1 MIVLALKSRKNKIK
15 QNRMHRLIKQKYR
28 HDIKLRRIREKRRK
42 KNLIIALSALMAI
55 FIIAISFFFI
65 KEIFLEKIPK
75 PETTEDDSKTSAMAD
90 EDEEQIEDTEIES
103 DEEVRKQIDEEKQK
117 PRINKNPGILDNEIK
132 TYLRKNGIDINDI
145 GFVYKN
151 LKTGAELKINPDDVF
166 LAASVM
172 KVPICMLTYDLAFEE
187 DLDLSTELTYY
198 ANDKEGGTGILQGE
212 RIGSSYPIEELLELM
227 ITNSDNVATNI
238 MYRFLGGYHAEYLL
252 DTLARVYG
260 ISSYNGN
267 YITPNESQMVLE
279 RLYNN
284 EDNNPYYQK
293 LLDDMK
299 NTIYNEYFTREIKGV
314 KIAHKTGDY
323 DGFYNDIGI
332 VYDSE
337 PYIFAAFTNNL
348 SYASNVL
355 ADLGKIV
362 YDWHVEK

>member
-1 MIVLALKSRKNKIK
+1 MIKLAIKSGKDRIK
-15 QNRMHRLIKQKYR
+15 QNRMHRLIKQKNR
-28 HDIKLRRIREKRRK
+28 HDIKMRRIREKRK
-42 KNLIIALSALMAI
+42 KKTLIWSLSILMAI
-55 FIIAISFFFI
+55 FIIVISGYFI
-65 KEIFLEKIPK
+65 KEIFLEKINK
-75 PETTEDDSKTSAMAD
+75 PETTEVESNDSALAD
-90 EDEEQIEDTEIES
+90 EDVEEIEDTEIETTS
-103 DEEVRKQIDEEKQK
+103 DEKQDKENDQKQK
-117 PRINKNPGILDNEIK
+117 LRTNKNPGLLDNEIK
-132 TYLRKNGIDINDI
+132 TYLRKNGIDIQDI

-151 LKTGAELKINPDDVF
+151 LKNGVELKINADEVF

-172 KVPICMLTYDLAFEE
+172 KVPINMLTYDLAYEE

-198 ANDKEGGTGILQGE
+198 PQDKEGGTGILQGE
-212 RIGSSYPIEELLELM
+212 SIGSSYPIEELLELM
-227 ITNSDNVATNI
+227 ITHSDNVATNI

-267 YITPNESQMVLE
+267 YITPNESEMVLE

-299 NTIYNEYFTREIKGV
+299 NTIYNEYFTRELKGV

-323 DGFYNDIGI
+323 DGYYNDIGI
-332 VYDSE
+332 VYDTE
-337 PYIFAAFTNNL
+337 PFIFAIFTNNL

-355 ADLGKIV
+355 ADIGKIV
-362 YDWHVEK
+362 YDWHVK